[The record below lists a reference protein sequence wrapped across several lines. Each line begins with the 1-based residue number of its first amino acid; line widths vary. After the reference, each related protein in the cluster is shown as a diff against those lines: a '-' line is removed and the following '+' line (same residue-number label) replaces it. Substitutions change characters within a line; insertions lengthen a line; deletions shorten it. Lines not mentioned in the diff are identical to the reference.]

1 MVEKK
6 RKRATKTKE
15 VILEEQKASEEII
28 DYEPS
33 KVYEEGNKI
42 HHKIWA
48 DTGVVI
54 ETGETEDGIK
64 KMVVE
69 FEEAGKRRL
78 VMDVDTKA
86 E

>member
-15 VILEEQKASEEII
+15 VILEEKKASEEVT

-33 KVYEEGNKI
+33 KVYEDGDKI
-42 HHKIWA
+42 FHKIWN
-48 DTGVVI
+48 DTGVVL

-69 FEEAGKRRL
+69 FEETGKRRL